1 MRLDELKP
9 PKGAKKKA
17 KRFGRGPGSGRG
29 KTAGRGTKGQGSRS
43 GGGTPPGFEGGQMPL
58 QRRLPKR
65 GFHNPFKKAYAE
77 VNVRDLDHFDADSVV
92 DEEILRQRG
101 LVKGQWDGVKLLG
114 IGDISKPLT
123 VKVDRCSAGAREK
136 IEAAGGKVEVA

>member
-9 PKGAKKKA
+9 PRGAKKKA
-17 KRFGRGPGSGRG
+17 KRVGRGPGSGRG

-77 VNVRDLDHFDADSVV
+77 INVRDLERFEAESLV
-92 DEEILRQRG
+92 DESLLRQSG
-101 LVKGQWDGVKLLG
+101 LVKGRWDGVKLLG
-114 IGDISKPLT
+114 KGDIAKSLS
-123 VKVDRCSAGAREK
+123 VKVHRCSAGAREK
-136 IEAAGGKVEVA
+136 IEAAGGSLEIV